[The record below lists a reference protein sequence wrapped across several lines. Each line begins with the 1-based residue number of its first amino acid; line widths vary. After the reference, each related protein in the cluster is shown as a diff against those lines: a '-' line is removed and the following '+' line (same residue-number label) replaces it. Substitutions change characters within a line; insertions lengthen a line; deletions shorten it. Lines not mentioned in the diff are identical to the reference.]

1 MKKVFLD
8 TNILMDAVEFR
19 EHGEEANTLLD
30 MSRANIIRCCAA
42 TMSFAT
48 MSYLLRHHTKEEIHQ
63 IFENL
68 TNAVEIVSVSTKS
81 FDDAMA
87 FGPVKDFED
96 LLQYQCAL
104 SAGCD
109 VIITN
114 NKRDFYEFCQLPFL
128 TSEEFLLQVE
138 Y

>member
-114 NKRDFYEFCQLPFL
+114 NKHDFQEFCALPVL
-128 TSEEFLLQVE
+128 TAEEFLHE
-138 Y
+138 I

>member
-1 MKKVFLD
+1 
-8 TNILMDAVEFR
+8 
-19 EHGEEANTLLD
+19 
-30 MSRANIIRCCAA
+30 
-42 TMSFAT
+42 

-104 SAGCD
+104 SVGCD
-109 VIITN
+109 VIFTITN
-114 NKRDFYEFCQLPFL
+114 KELPKQPFKNGVVSVL
-128 TSEEFLLQVE
+128 SYSTRKIPD
-138 Y
+138 

>member
-48 MSYLLRHHTKEEIHQ
+48 MSYLLRHHTKEEVHQ

-68 TNAVEIVSVSTKS
+68 TDAVEIVSVSTKS

-114 NKRDFYEFCQLPFL
+114 NKRDFQEFCAL
-128 TSEEFLLQVE
+128 TVLTAEEFLHE
-138 Y
+138 I

>member
-48 MSYLLRHHTKEEIHQ
+48 MSYLLRHHTKEDIHLL
-63 IFENL
+63 FENL
-68 TNAVEIVSVSTKS
+68 TDAVEIVSVSTKS

-96 LLQYQCAL
+96 MLQYQCAL
-104 SAGCD
+104 ASGCD
-109 VIITN
+109 VIVTN
-114 NKRDFYEFCQLPFL
+114 NKCDFQEFCKLPLL
-128 TSEEFLLQVE
+128 TAEEFLLE
-138 Y
+138 ISF

>member
-48 MSYLLRHHTKEEIHQ
+48 MSYLLRNHTKEEIHQ
-63 IFENL
+63 IFEKL

-114 NKRDFYEFCQLPFL
+114 NKRDFREFCMLPVL
-128 TSEEFLLQVE
+128 TAEEFLLE
-138 Y
+138 I